1 MGVKV
6 CSRVGCSEI
15 MCDRLSDE
23 YGYICHSCF
32 DELMSTGL
40 HTDIKEFLATPVA
53 KKEDLDL
60 LRKMAAMRYE
70 KIFPFDK

>member
-1 MGVKV
+1 
-6 CSRVGCSEI
+6 
-15 MCDRLSDE
+15 
-23 YGYICHSCF
+23 
-32 DELMSTGL
+32 MSTGL